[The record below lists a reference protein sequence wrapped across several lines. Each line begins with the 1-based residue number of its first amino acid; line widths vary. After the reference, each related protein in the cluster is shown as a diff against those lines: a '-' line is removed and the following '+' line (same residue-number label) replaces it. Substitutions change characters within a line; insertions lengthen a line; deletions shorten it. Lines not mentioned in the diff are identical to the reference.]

1 MKFKTYKHILNYDEL
16 INSHKKVEI
25 YCITDI
31 DGNELFDVLE
41 EDFIT
46 MVDLGLVN
54 SDGSYYLLNDASQ
67 EEISEYAKNFGIKWA

>member
-1 MKFKTYKHILNYDEL
+1 MEFKAYKHILNYNEL
-16 INSHKKVEI
+16 INSNEMVEI

-54 SDGSYYLLNDASQ
+54 SDGSYYLLDNASQ
-67 EEISEYAKNFGIKWA
+67 EEISEYAKNFGIKWV

>member
-1 MKFKTYKHILNYDEL
+1 MKFKQYKHILSYNELNDVDE
-16 INSHKKVEI
+16 KFEI

-54 SDGSYYLLNDASQ
+54 SDGFYYLLNNPSQ
-67 EEISEYAKNFGIKWA
+67 EEISEYAKKFGIKWV

>member
-1 MKFKTYKHILNYDEL
+1 MEFKQYKHILSYNELDGADE
-16 INSHKKVEI
+16 KFEI

-54 SDGSYYLLNDASQ
+54 SDGFYYLLNNPSQ
-67 EEISEYAKNFGIKWA
+67 EEISEYAKKFGIKWV

>member
-1 MKFKTYKHILNYDEL
+1 MEFKQYKHILNYNELNDADERF
-16 INSHKKVEI
+16 EI
-25 YCITDI
+25 YCISDI

-54 SDGSYYLLNDASQ
+54 SDGFCYLLNNPSQ
-67 EEISEYAKNFGIKWA
+67 EEISEYAKKFGIKWV